1 MRKTNTMGLINRV
14 KSWLLPQTLND
25 DFSAAVSS
33 SNGTA
38 VAGFVQRM
46 AADVEIV
53 TSSNMTRSLAVLMP
67 PALAAATPLRTIP
80 LFLVPA
86 AVELADVEIIQNV
99 RPAPKLQL
107 VHNIDRAVDIA
118 QPTTTFM
125 LAARLASHA
134 QLNVVAGKKPFQQP
148 QRQNARLKAQAQ
160 AKTTNRPKSEPT
172 IAIKTSNTS
181 KKQQCFVRPQATGKA
196 IVVSVPKRAKRRV
209 S

>member
-1 MRKTNTMGLINRV
+1 MRKTNTMGLIKRV
-14 KSWLLPQTLND
+14 KSWLLPQPQID
-25 DFSAAVSS
+25 DISAAVSS

-67 PALAAATPLRTIP
+67 PAIAAAMPLRTIP

-86 AVELADVEIIQNV
+86 AVELADVEIIQNA
-99 RPAPKLQL
+99 RPAPKLLL

-118 QPTTTFM
+118 QPMATFM
-125 LAARLASHA
+125 LAARLASQAH
-134 QLNVVAGKKPFQQP
+134 LNVVAGKKPFQQP
-148 QRQNARLKAQAQ
+148 QRQNARLTAKAQ
-160 AKTTNRPKSEPT
+160 AKTTNRPTSEPT
-172 IAIKTSNTS
+172 IATKPPKTRKN
-181 KKQQCFVRPQATGKA
+181 QQCFVRPQATGQA

>member
-1 MRKTNTMGLINRV
+1 MGLINRV
-14 KSWLLPQTLND
+14 KNWLLPIKAQHDSLATI
-25 DFSAAVSS
+25 AP

-53 TSSNMTRSLAVLMP
+53 TSSNMTRSLAALMP
-67 PALAAATPLRTIP
+67 PAIAAAMPLRTIP

-86 AVELADVEIIQNV
+86 AVELADVEIIQIA
-99 RPAPKLQL
+99 RPAPKLLL
-107 VHNIDRAVDIA
+107 VHNIDRAVVIA
-118 QPTTTFM
+118 QPMAAFM

-148 QRQNARLKAQAQ
+148 QRQNARLKAK
-160 AKTTNRPKSEPT
+160 AKATNRPTSEPI
-172 IAIKTSNTS
+172 IATKTPNTS
-181 KKQQCFVRPQATGKA
+181 KNQQCFVRPQATGQA
-196 IVVSVPKRAKRRV
+196 IVVSLPKRAKRRV